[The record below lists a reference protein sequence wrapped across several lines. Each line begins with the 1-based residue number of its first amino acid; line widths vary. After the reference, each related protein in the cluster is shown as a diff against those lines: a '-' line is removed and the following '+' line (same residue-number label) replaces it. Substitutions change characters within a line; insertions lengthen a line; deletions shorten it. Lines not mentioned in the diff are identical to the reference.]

1 MAKVLSDQALAQ
13 YERDGF
19 FFPVDV
25 LTPDEVA
32 ATRVKLE
39 AFETSQSRPVNGAQR
54 GQSHLLF
61 TWVDALMRHPKI
73 LDAVEDLIGPDILCW
88 STVWWIKEAHSDTF
102 VSWHQDVRYWGLDT
116 NDLVTVWLALSPATV
131 QSGCMRILPGS
142 HKGEVMPHTDEYK
155 DDNLLTRGQKIAV
168 PIDEAQTVAMELG
181 PSQISLHNIR
191 LAHASEPNR
200 SADRRIGISLH
211 YIPTSTKQFAAE
223 WDSAS
228 LVRGE
233 DRFHHFEIAPRPQQ
247 DLDAA
252 AVRFHERASNA
263 FRDILFKDAEKVRPT
278 L

>member
-1 MAKVLSDQALAQ
+1 MAKVLSDRALVQ
-13 YERDGF
+13 YETDGY
-19 FFPVDV
+19 FFPIDV
-25 LTPDEVA
+25 LTHAEVTV
-32 ATRVKLE
+32 TRAKLE
-39 AFETSQSRPVNGAQR
+39 AFEAHQGQPVNGAQR
-54 GQSHLLF
+54 GKSHLLF
-61 TWVDALMRHPKI
+61 TWVDELMRHEKI

-88 STVWWIKEAHSDTF
+88 STVWWIKEAFSDTF

-116 NDLVTVWLALSPATV
+116 SDLVTVWLALSPATV

-142 HKGEVMPHTDEYK
+142 HKGEVMPHSDEFK
-155 DDNLLTRGQKIAV
+155 DDNLLTRGQEIAV
-168 PIDEAQTVAMELG
+168 PIDEAKTVAMELEPG
-181 PSQISLHNIR
+181 QISLHNIR

-200 SADRRIGISLH
+200 SADRRIGISMH
-211 YIPTSTKQFAAE
+211 YIPTSTRQLAAD

-233 DRFHHFEIAPRPQQ
+233 DRYHHFAIAPRPQN
-247 DLDAA
+247 DLDEE

>member
-1 MAKVLSDQALAQ
+1 MAKVLSDHALTQ
-13 YERDGF
+13 YETDGYL
-19 FFPVDV
+19 FPIDV
-25 LTPDEVA
+25 LTLAEVA
-32 ATRVKLE
+32 AIRAKLE
-39 AFETSQSRPVNGAQR
+39 AFEASQGQPVNGAQR
-54 GQSHLLF
+54 GKSHLLF

-73 LDAVEDLIGPDILCW
+73 VDAVEDLIGPDILCW
-88 STVWWIKEAHSDTF
+88 STVWWIKEARSDTF

-116 NDLVTVWLALSPATV
+116 SDLVTVWLALSPATV

-142 HKGEVMPHTDEYK
+142 HKGEVMPHRDEYK
-155 DDNLLTRGQKIAV
+155 DDNLLTRGQEIAV
-168 PIDEAQTVAMELG
+168 PIDKAKTVAMELDPG
-181 PSQISLHNIR
+181 QISLHNIR

-200 SADRRIGISLH
+200 SADRRIGISMH
-211 YIPTSTKQFAAE
+211 YIPTSTRQLAAD

-233 DRFHHFEIAPRPQQ
+233 DRYHHFAIAPRPQN
-247 DLDAA
+247 DLDEA